1 MVQLKHKVF
10 ISIFKNM
17 IEIDLAGFLLTPIQ
31 RICKYPLQLQE
42 LLKTFEN
49 CESVYNEVETTFQNM
64 KKLANEINERK
75 RKHEERAK
83 IENWQKSCQNWR
95 GPNILDHSNRLVH
108 SGEVSRSLGARREN
122 RMGFLFDGQLLLV
135 KPDNLRKNQC
145 FYRERIDLLYCQP
158 RLKSHAV
165 ELLVK
170 DETGVELIRINLT
183 FKKEEEKDKWFRLLN
198 SEFERL
204 SNHLNIRKN
213 FHDFD
218 RERPKSA
225 VMVRKYYQDNLHFQ
239 SYLL

>member
-1 MVQLKHKVF
+1 
-10 ISIFKNM
+10 M

-49 CESVYNEVETTFQNM
+49 CESVYFEVETTFQTM

-75 RKHEERAK
+75 RKHEERVK
-83 IENWQKSCQNWR
+83 IENWQNTCQNWR

-170 DETGVELIRINLT
+170 DETGVELIRLNLT

-225 VMVRKYYQDNLHFQ
+225 VMVRKYNDNL
-239 SYLL
+239 S